1 MEDEE
6 RWDKVKNW
14 VNVQHDIQTRLQ
26 KPDKFDQSVTLYHG
40 PQVVS
45 TISMQAQYIFQ
56 RTNCKMKFKV

>member
-45 TISMQAQYIFQ
+45 TIIICITHCDILLTSS
-56 RTNCKMKFKV
+56 V

>member
-26 KPDKFDQSVTLYHG
+26 EPDKFDQSVTLYHG

-45 TISMQAQYIFQ
+45 TIIMQAQYIFQ